1 MTAKP
6 GAREEILHRVATG
19 LGADPGKA
27 DFATRRAAALASLSR
42 QKRGPQPTLDKDLVE
57 RFQRKAESL
66 ASSVV
71 RVADTAQVPAAV
83 ATYLASG
90 ALGNQAVVTPELAG
104 LMWAESDLSVR
115 PGGAVDADQV
125 GISGCFCAVA
135 ETGTLMLL
143 SGVDTPATVSLL
155 PETHVAVVPTS
166 RIVATMEDAFA
177 LLRAECG
184 TVPRAINF
192 ISGPSRTG
200 DIEQTIVLGAHGP
213 CRVHIV
219 LVES

>member
-6 GAREEILHRVATG
+6 GAREEILHRVRSG
-19 LGADPGKA
+19 VGKA
-27 DFATRRAAALASLSR
+27 DFAARRAAALASLTE
-42 QKRGPQPTLDKDLVE
+42 QKRGPQPVLGGGLIE

-66 ASSVV
+66 ASTVV
-71 RVADTAQVPAAV
+71 SVADMAQVPAAV
-83 ATYLASG
+83 AAYLAQG
-90 ALGNQAVVTPELAG
+90 ALGNEAVVTPELAG
-104 LMWAESDLSVR
+104 LMWAESVLSVR

-155 PETHVAVVPTS
+155 PETHIAVVPTS
-166 RIVATMEDAFA
+166 RIVTTMEDAFA

-219 LVES
+219 LVQS